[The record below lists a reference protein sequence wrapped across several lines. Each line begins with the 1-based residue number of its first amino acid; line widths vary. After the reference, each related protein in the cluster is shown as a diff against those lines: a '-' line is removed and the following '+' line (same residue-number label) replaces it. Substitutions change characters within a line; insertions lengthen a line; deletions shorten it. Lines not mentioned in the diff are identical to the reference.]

1 MAQVRLKK
9 VLTAY
14 AASGVLGMK
23 AAHPEG
29 SPVLLRGRLLWR
41 PGARARR
48 RGAVG
53 RPGAR
58 SVDACLRPSRQS
70 ASAREGRPC
79 GRFARGFGRQRRSG
93 HPIPARVPLQ
103 QVAVL

>member
-1 MAQVRLKK
+1 VRLKK

-48 RGAVG
+48 RDAVWLPQS
-53 RPGAR
+53 RALCVHVHDNRDSLHHLAR
-58 SVDACLRPSRQS
+58 
-70 ASAREGRPC
+70 
-79 GRFARGFGRQRRSG
+79 
-93 HPIPARVPLQ
+93 H
-103 QVAVL
+103 VL

>member
-29 SPVLLRGRLLWR
+29 SRVLLRGRLLWR
-41 PGARARR
+41 PGAGACPPGVMSHTLARAQWMHARTI
-48 RGAVG
+48 AV
-53 RPGAR
+53 
-58 SVDACLRPSRQS
+58 VCT
-70 ASAREGRPC
+70 
-79 GRFARGFGRQRRSG
+79 
-93 HPIPARVPLQ
+93 
-103 QVAVL
+103 

>member
-41 PGARARR
+41 PGARARQR
-48 RGAVG
+48 PPAAV
-53 RPGAR
+53 A
-58 SVDACLRPSRQS
+58 
-70 ASAREGRPC
+70 
-79 GRFARGFGRQRRSG
+79 
-93 HPIPARVPLQ
+93 PARALWMH
-103 QVAVL
+103 A